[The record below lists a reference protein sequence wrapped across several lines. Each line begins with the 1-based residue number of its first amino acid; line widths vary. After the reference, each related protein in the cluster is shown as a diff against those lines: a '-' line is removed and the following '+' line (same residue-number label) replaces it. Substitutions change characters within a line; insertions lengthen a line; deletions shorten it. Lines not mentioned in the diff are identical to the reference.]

1 MPSKRQPSKQ
11 RRAAQNRARSAA
23 LAARSQNANQ
33 PAPSVSAR
41 SSGGAKSS
49 RAEAATPARRPG
61 LLGGLLNPGGGG
73 AGARQQVALSGD
85 LEGNPGRSALF
96 MALALAIGVGIA
108 ALFFPVTVD
117 DRGDPVPATGFGGL
131 YLRAREALGGSVETS
146 SKTALDAS
154 GGVVIIGMLIPVA
167 IAAGAI
173 FVYYRRRANRQ
184 SVYWPLTIAMIVMA
198 LAVMFLQITSAL
210 PSLIAL
216 AIAGFQV
223 RKAEMQA
230 GIMAAGGGTVA
241 ASAEEDEYE
250 DDDSEYE
257 DDDEYDE
264 YEDEDLE
271 DEDLEDDEYV
281 DEDVE
286 YEAEDEVDED
296 LEVEGEDEV
305 DEDVEEPEAP
315 KKR

>member
-1 MPSKRQPSKQ
+1 
-11 RRAAQNRARSAA
+11 
-23 LAARSQNANQ
+23 
-33 PAPSVSAR
+33 VSAR

-49 RAEAATPARRPG
+49 RGGATEAPARRPG

-73 AGARQQVALSGD
+73 SGRQPVALSGD

-96 MALALAIGVGIA
+96 MALALAVGVGIA

-117 DRGDPVPATGFGGL
+117 DRGEAVPATAFGGL
-131 YLRAREALGGSVETS
+131 YLRARQALGGSVETS
-146 SKTALDAS
+146 SKTALAAS
-154 GGVVIIGMLIPVA
+154 GGVVLIGMLIPIA

-230 GIMAAGGGTVA
+230 GIAAAGGGVVA
-241 ASAEEDEYE
+241 AADDDDEYE
-250 DDDSEYE
+250 EDDSEYE
-257 DDDEYDE
+257 DDDDYEYEDEYDE
-264 YEDEDLE
+264 DDEDLE
-271 DEDLEDDEYV
+271 DEELDDE
-281 DEDVE
+281 E
-286 YEAEDEVDED
+286 
-296 LEVEGEDEV
+296 L
-305 DEDVEEPEAP
+305 DVEELEDEELDVEEAEAP